1 MITFSLKNLDL
12 KNWRLLQMNKL
23 FFIIFFVFF
32 FLNNLIANP
41 NINARTG
48 ILIDYHSDE
57 IIYEFDPDT
66 NIYPASMTKIMT
78 SIIAFDLL
86 KKEKL
91 SLDDLFVVS
100 ENAWRLSQS
109 GYSSMFIMVN
119 DQVSVEDLLKGI
131 IIASGNDACVALA
144 EGIAGSEENF
154 AEIMNEKASEI
165 GMINTNFTNS
175 SGINDPDNVST
186 VRDIALMSKYLIKN
200 YPTYYELFKE
210 KTFTWDRTGG
220 DPIKQGNRNPLLYKN
235 VGVDGVKTGY
245 LAVEKYSLASS
256 MKKNDRRL
264 IAVVS
269 GFPSKNLRS
278 SESLKLLNWGLRNTN
293 TFEVSKKDETFFEL
307 DTWLAKKRKIKAVSK
322 DDYYITIPKKDIR
335 HLKVSLNYN
344 GPIVAPIKKG
354 KKIANLVVTKKDEI
368 IKTLPLYASE
378 DLKKVNFFKSLFTS
392 INYLIWGDV

>member
-12 KNWRLLQMNKL
+12 KIWRFLQMNKL

-32 FLNNLIANP
+32 FLNKLIANP

-186 VRDIALMSKYLIKN
+186 VRDIAVMSKYLIKN
-200 YPTYYELFKE
+200 YPIYYELFKE

-245 LAVEKYSLASS
+245 LAVEKYSLARS
-256 MKKNDRRL
+256 MKKNDRIL

-278 SESLKLLNWGLRNTN
+278 SESLKLLNWGFRNTN

-322 DDYYITIPKKDIR
+322 DDYYITMPKKDIR

-354 KKIANLVVTKKDEI
+354 KKIADLVVTKKDEI